1 MGSPFAVRLAVG
13 LAAAGVLARRAHLAR
28 DDAPHATGP
37 NAHRQLSGKLRV
49 AMIVFDLWPRSLVG
63 STFST
68 KQHCLD
74 ALSALSAIPFLTAE
88 PFFSSFEGKLA
99 IDGGPLLDNPIFTDS
114 VRDQL

>member
-1 MGSPFAVRLAVG
+1 
-13 LAAAGVLARRAHLAR
+13 
-28 DDAPHATGP
+28 
-37 NAHRQLSGKLRV
+37 
-49 AMIVFDLWPRSLVG
+49 MIVFDLWPRSLVG

-68 KQHCLD
+68 KQHLLE
-74 ALSALSAIPFLTAE
+74 ALSASSAIPFLTAE